1 MAAMNGSEVLYRA
14 VFPDEVHLAS
24 SRYTDGAFRRAIL
37 DNVTN
42 VLRGQAEFVKI
53 DGGDDT
59 APDGGPSA
67 LLAAALGVA
76 AGVLVTVVMV
86 KASPRGQA
94 LVARGRSADGDGDQ
108 GQAHQVDG

>member
-76 AGVLVTVVMV
+76 AGV
-86 KASPRGQA
+86 PRDGCHGEGIA
-94 LVARGRSADGDGDQ
+94 AGSSAGGSRTLGRW
-108 GQAHQVDG
+108 